1 MEQIQILQNDNAI
14 MDPVTVFAL
23 TVGPPPPP
31 PPQVFSPNKLFATD
45 IHHAY

>member
-1 MEQIQILQNDNAI
+1 MEQIQILQNDNTI

-23 TVGPPPPP
+23 TVAPPPPK
-31 PPQVFSPNKLFATD
+31 VFFPNKLFATD

>member
-23 TVGPPPPP
+23 TVAP
-31 PPQVFSPNKLFATD
+31 PPQVFFPNKLFATD